1 MRSRG
6 WCLAIAVAALGV
18 SAAASQPA
26 QPPPASSTAQAPA
39 PVRIYIRSGLKTHG
53 PGQHDYPQYLADWS
67 KVLTERGA
75 IVDGSLHFPTAAEIA
90 NTDVL
95 VMYKGDAG
103 GMTPEEKATLE
114 AYLKRGGGLVSVH
127 DTL

>member
-18 SAAASQPA
+18 SATAQ
-26 QPPPASSTAQAPA
+26 QPPAAAATATTTQAAA
-39 PVRIYIRSGLKTHG
+39 PLRVYIRGGLKTHG

-90 NTDVL
+90 NTDVI

-103 GMTPEEKATLE
+103 AMTPEEKST
-114 AYLKRGGGLVSVH
+114 
-127 DTL
+127 